1 MTEPAARPATKRAL
15 TLDDYAAGVLAGDR
29 VTLARAITLVES
41 TAAAHTRLAHQLLE
55 RLSGHTG
62 GARRVGITGPPGAGK
77 STLIDALGTTL
88 TAAGHRV
95 AVLAVDPTSGRTGG
109 SLLGDKTRM
118 GRLSV
123 DPAAFIRPSPTAGT
137 LGGVAR
143 KTRESILLCEAAG
156 YDVVLV
162 ETVGV
167 GQSET
172 TVHSMVDCFLVLL
185 LAGAGDELQ
194 GIKKGIIE
202 LADAIAITK
211 ADGENLARA
220 NRSRVDYQRALEYL
234 AAAEDGWK
242 VPVVTV
248 SSKTGEGLEALW
260 QTVEAH
266 RANGLERGS
275 FAARRARQAREWMR
289 ALLDEQLRHRF
300 LLREGVAAELAELEA
315 RVERGELAPELAVER
330 LLGPGDAF

>member
-1 MTEPAARPATKRAL
+1 MSDGARPATKRAL
-15 TLDDYAAGVLAGDR
+15 TLDDYVAGVLAGDR

-41 TAAAHTRLAHQLLE
+41 TAAAHTRLAHQVLE

-77 STLIDALGTTL
+77 STLIDALGTRL
-88 TAAGHRV
+88 TGAGHRV

-118 GRLSV
+118 SRLSV
-123 DPAAFIRPSPTAGT
+123 DAAAFIRPSPTAGT

-202 LADAIAITK
+202 LADLIAITK
-211 ADGENLARA
+211 ADGDNLSRA
-220 NRSRVDYQRALEYL
+220 SRSRVDYQRALEYL
-234 AAAEDGWK
+234 SAAEDGWK

-248 SSKTGEGLEALW
+248 SSKTGDGIEELW
-260 QTVEAH
+260 RTVEAP

-275 FAARRARQAREWMR
+275 FAARRARQSREWMR
-289 ALLDEQLRHRF
+289 ALLDEQLHARF
-300 LLREGVAAELAELEA
+300 LLRAGVAEQLAELEA

-330 LLGPGDAF
+330 LLGPDGAV